1 MTGTPVTKQELLI
14 ARKWQ
19 ELLHLLL
26 CKYKKLLTYVYYIME
41 VQEG

>member
-26 CKYKKLLTYVYYIME
+26 CNYTSYNVYHIME

>member
-19 ELLHLLL
+19 ELLQLLS
-26 CKYKKLLTYVYYIME
+26 CKYKCYCVYYIME